1 MWLASMIVENTGNP
15 FFELREASK
24 LFLYIPV
31 TSYTDVLSGG
41 YRKRVRY
48 LQFPLQALPYQ

>member
-1 MWLASMIVENTGNP
+1 MIVENTGNP

-31 TSYTDVLSGG
+31 TSYTDVLSVG
-41 YRKRVRY
+41 YRKRLCY
-48 LQFPLQALPYQ
+48 LQFPLQALPDQ